1 MGKKNKKKKQTK
13 KRKKETKKQ
22 QHKNMTFVIARTQ
35 TSDPQTCL
43 QWDRAYGKD
52 QSHVGN
58 SSLGQRGL
66 LWDIK
71 DF

>member
-1 MGKKNKKKKQTK
+1 MGKKNKKKK
-13 KRKKETKKQ
+13 KKETKKQ

-52 QSHVGN
+52 QC
-58 SSLGQRGL
+58 LGHSGKSTSFETSFKIIL
-66 LWDIK
+66 K
-71 DF
+71 FV